1 MMTTLG
7 TTWFA
12 YDDNAI
18 DVSIT
23 EGEAEKL
30 FSECRYR
37 CLNDM
42 SQNTNERG
50 KNAPY

>member
-1 MMTTLG
+1 MTTLR

-12 YDDNAI
+12 YEDAI

-23 EGEAEKL
+23 EGEAEKW
-30 FSECRYR
+30 FAECRYR

-42 SQNTNERG
+42 SQNTNECG